1 MFSLNMNVKNILDFP
16 VSKVLN
22 EGIIAL
28 AILQMFLSS
37 TIPTLKVFQIPVEI
51 ILLLTLSLACT
62 TVKFDRWQIL
72 LLFVFIF
79 STAVSFTTTE
89 LVIFSVNAKQN
100 TLGVLS
106 LLYFSKVRFKSKLI
120 FPVVAISV
128 LLMVINRLKPDL
140 MLSFIELSFKDGFN
154 LSRFGGIF
162 LNAHFNAFFLAIA
175 LLYYGQLRHLYGV
188 GAWIIYFT
196 ASKFVFVSYIANLLS
211 TLSIVRYFRKYHR
224 SFALTVILLL
234 LIGTYAFVNY
244 SGMLIEFLI
253 DKNRVVPR
261 YNSVIVIL
269 SQLADPVYYKYLL
282 NLLPAGQ
289 PVTPEVIARPY
300 TFHSGNNEIGFFSL
314 ATQSGI
320 FLGGLYLFLLIKYA
334 RFYAVFILVSLL
346 HNNYILSPLV
356 VYMFLTYSREIKLH
370 RISNL

>member
-89 LVIFSVNAKQN
+89 LVVFSVNAKQN
-100 TLGVLS
+100 ALGVLS

-128 LLMVINRLKPDL
+128 LLMIINRLKPDL

-154 LSRFGGIF
+154 LSRFGGVF

-211 TLSIVRYFRKYHR
+211 TLSIVRYFRKYHH

-269 SQLADPVYYKYLL
+269 SQLADPVYYKI
-282 NLLPAGQ
+282 PAQ
-289 PVTPEVIARPY
+289 LIACRATRY
-300 TFHSGNNEIGFFSL
+300 TRSHSPAI
-314 ATQSGI
+314 
-320 FLGGLYLFLLIKYA
+320 
-334 RFYAVFILVSLL
+334 
-346 HNNYILSPLV
+346 YIS
-356 VYMFLTYSREIKLH
+356 
-370 RISNL
+370 